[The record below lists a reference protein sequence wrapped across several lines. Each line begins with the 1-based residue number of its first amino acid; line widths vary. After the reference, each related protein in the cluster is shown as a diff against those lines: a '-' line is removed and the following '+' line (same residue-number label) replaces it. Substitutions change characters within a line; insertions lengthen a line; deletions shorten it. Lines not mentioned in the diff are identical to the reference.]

1 MYVVIFSLVS
11 AAALVFYS
19 VLLILTWQRGFDRS
33 VTRWFALYLASMA
46 IWSLGALMIYVD
58 PQDAAFW
65 NKVMLSGTVLMPLTF
80 YGFVEGFLPT
90 RRRSR
95 WVALGA
101 VLVVV
106 VLILNALG
114 YLVGNIVVTEAG
126 LIKFSYGPATPLFG
140 IYYFLFIGLSA
151 VDLVHALR
159 TTKDFAARNRA
170 KYVSLGLAVIVFGS
184 LTNVSSKL
192 GQYPLDIVCNVINA
206 LLLAYAISRYHLLD
220 INIVIRK
227 GLAYAL
233 SVALVAAGYL
243 AIVLLDAPLHR
254 LGSARVLIALLMI
267 IAISV
272 VMQPGREWLQARADR
287 LFFREKYDAGLMLQ
301 RLSRQVAS
309 LLDLEQLA
317 RLILDE
323 VCNAMQTPAAAL
335 LIKDRESG
343 EYVTLGR
350 VEQTGDEQQ
359 ASALVNLRLRADH
372 PVADWLAKHDQ
383 PLTKHDLSELPQFK
397 GLWAQERADLEAAGA
412 ELFLG
417 LSVGHQLV
425 GILVLGPKRSEA
437 AYVPEDLRTLQTLSN
452 QAAVAV
458 QNAWLYRDALA
469 EKARTQTILQAAF
482 AGIVVVDRQLR
493 IVAMNPSAEA
503 ITGCRLAVLRGRPL
517 AELLG
522 PGPLQNDQPLAEAL
536 AAVSLLAPTEVTF
549 GDGRHP
555 HDLLMGMTPLR
566 DGFLLNFTD
575 ITRLKE
581 VDRLKSE
588 IVANVSHELR
598 GPLASIKGYT
608 ELLLEEMDGEDR
620 ALRLRFLSVIDEETD
635 RLAGFI
641 NNMLDLSRLE
651 SGHVELALTPVSI
664 DVLVAEVVLSLGLQ
678 ARAADVHVQVETC
691 ADLPPLIVDRGL
703 IHSALKNLVSN
714 AIKFSPRGA
723 VVEVTARA
731 DGSAVVVEVIDHG
744 PGISAED
751 LSHMFTKFYR
761 GRAGRQ
767 RGIGG
772 SGLGLAMAK
781 QVIELH
787 RGALTVESEPGRGST
802 FIATLPLTDAQ
813 TASALEG
820 SSVAS
825 HLH

>member
-1 MYVVIFSLVS
+1 VYVVIFSLVS

-19 VLLILTWQRGFDRS
+19 ALLILTWQRGFDRS

-46 IWSLGALMIYVD
+46 IWSLGALMMYVD
-58 PQDAAFW
+58 PQNAAAW
-65 NKVMLSGTVLMPLTF
+65 NRVMLSGTVLMPLTF
-80 YGFVEGFLPT
+80 YGFVESALSA
-90 RRRSR
+90 RRSSR

-101 VLVVV
+101 VLVVA

-114 YLVGNIVVTEAG
+114 YFVGNISVTGAG
-126 LIKFSYGPATPLFG
+126 LIGFSYGPATPLFG
-140 IYYFLFIGLSA
+140 IYYFLFIGLAA
-151 VDLVHALR
+151 VDLVRALQ

-184 LTNVSSKL
+184 LTNLSSKL
-192 GQYPLDIVCNVINA
+192 GQYPLDITANVVNA
-206 LLLAYAISRYHLLD
+206 LLLTYAISRYNLLD

-243 AIVLLDAPLHR
+243 AIVLLDPPLHR
-254 LGSARVLIALLMI
+254 LGSARVLIALLVI

-272 VMQPGREWLQARADR
+272 VMQPGREWLQTRVDR

-317 RLILDE
+317 RMILDE
-323 VCNAMQTPAAAL
+323 VCSAMQTPAAAL
-335 LIKDRESG
+335 LIRDRESQ
-343 EYVTLGR
+343 EYITLAR
-350 VEQTGDEQQ
+350 LEQTGDEQQ
-359 ASALVNLRLRADH
+359 ANALANLRLRADH
-372 PVADWLAKHDQ
+372 PIADWLAKHDK
-383 PLTKHDLSELPQFK
+383 PLLKHDLNELPQFK

-412 ELFLG
+412 ELFIG
-417 LSVGHQLV
+417 LSVGRQLV

-437 AYVPEDLRTLQTLSN
+437 SYVPEDLRTLQTLSN

-458 QNAWLYRDALA
+458 QNAWLYRDALT
-469 EKARTQTILQAAF
+469 EKARAQTILQAAF
-482 AGIVVVDRQLR
+482 AGIVVVDPNLR
-493 IVAMNPSAEA
+493 IVAMNPSAES
-503 ITGCRLAVLRGRPL
+503 ITGGRLAALRGRPL
-517 AELLG
+517 AELFG
-522 PGPLQNDQPLAEAL
+522 PGALQDDQPLAEAL
-536 AAVSLLAPTEVTF
+536 AAVAALAPTEITF
-549 GDGRHP
+549 EDGGHP

-651 SGHVELALTPVSI
+651 SGHVELALAPVSI
-664 DVLVAEVVLSLGLQ
+664 DVLVAEVVLSVGLQ
-678 ARAADVHVQVETC
+678 ARAADVHVQVETS
-691 ADLPPLIVDRGL
+691 AVLPPFMADRGL
-703 IHSALKNLVSN
+703 MHSALKNLVSN

-723 VVEVTARA
+723 TVTITERIE
-731 DGSAVVVEVIDHG
+731 GSALVVDVIDHG

-751 LSHMFTKFYR
+751 LPHMFTKFYR
-761 GRAGRQ
+761 GEATLR
-767 RGIGG
+767 RGVGG
-772 SGLGLAMAK
+772 TGLGLAMAK
-781 QVIELH
+781 QAIELH
-787 RGALTVESEPGRGST
+787 RGTLTVESEPGRGST
-802 FIATLPLTDAQ
+802 FIVTLPLNAAQ
-813 TASALEG
+813 TALALEG
-820 SSVAS
+820 GLVVSSR
-825 HLH
+825 

>member
-1 MYVVIFSLVS
+1 VYVVIFSLVS

-19 VLLILTWQRGFDRS
+19 VLLILTWRRGFDRS

-46 IWSLGALMIYVD
+46 IWSLGALMMYVD
-58 PQDAAFW
+58 PQNAAAW
-65 NKVMLSGTVLMPLTF
+65 NKLMLSGTVLMPLTF
-80 YGFVEGFLPT
+80 YGFVQGFLPT
-90 RRRSR
+90 RWHSR

-101 VLVVV
+101 VLVVI

-114 YLVGNIVVTEAG
+114 YLAGNIVVTEAG

-140 IYYFLFIGLSA
+140 VYYFLFIGLSA
-151 VDLVHALR
+151 YDLVHALR
-159 TTKDFAARNRA
+159 TTRDFAARNRA

-184 LTNVSSKL
+184 LTNVTSTL
-192 GQYPLDIVCNVINA
+192 GQYPLDITCNVINA

-233 SVALVAAGYL
+233 SIALVAVGYL
-243 AIVLLDAPLHR
+243 VIAFLDVPLH
-254 LGSARVLIALLMI
+254 LVGSSRILLSLLMI
-267 IAISV
+267 IAIAV
-272 VMQPGREWLQARADR
+272 VMQPGREWLQARMDR

-323 VCNAMQTPAAAL
+323 VCGAMQTPAAAL

-412 ELFLG
+412 ELFIG

-549 GDGRHP
+549 GDGGHP

-620 ALRLRFLSVIDEETD
+620 ALRLRFLSVINEEAD
-635 RLAGFI
+635 RLTSFI
-641 NNMLDLSRLE
+641 NDMLDLTRLE
-651 SGHVELALTPVSI
+651 SGHIELVLAPASV
-664 DVLVAEVVLSLGLQ
+664 DALVAEVVHSLDLQ
-678 ARAADVHVQVETC
+678 ARAAGVTIQV
-691 ADLPPLIVDRGL
+691 AVPAGLPRVTVDRGL
-703 IHSALKNLVSN
+703 MHSALKNLLSN

-723 VVEVTARA
+723 AVEVAGRA
-731 DGSAVVVEVIDHG
+731 DGGTVALEVVDHG
-744 PGISAED
+744 PGIPAED
-751 LSHMFTKFYR
+751 LPNLFTKFHR
-761 GRAGRQ
+761 GRAAREAGLS
-767 RGIGG
+767 GT
-772 SGLGLAMAK
+772 GLGLVLVR
-781 QVIELH
+781 Q
-787 RGALTVESEPGRGST
+787 TVEQHHGAVAVDTAPGRGSRL
-802 FIATLPLTDAQ
+802 IVTLPATEAEE
-813 TASALEG
+813 EG
-820 SSVAS
+820 
-825 HLH
+825 